1 MTQSNTKKNDDN
13 TWNWLIGL
21 FRGRG
26 KTESRSP
33 SRASVMDGGVSIEAD
48 ALERLRVEDVMV
60 PRADIVGVEV
70 STPLGELT
78 QIFAEAAHSRLPIYR
93 ETLDDPVG
101 VVHIRDVIHHL
112 VPDKNGT
119 RSEGWSEQEVLT
131 EIGRPLLF
139 APPSMNATDLLRR
152 MQGRRTHLAL
162 VVDEYGGTDGLVT
175 LEDLI
180 EPIVGDIE
188 DEHDDDEAAAIMTKG
203 PGIWDVEAR
212 AKIDDFEKVAG
223 EEIAAPD
230 EDEDVDTLG
239 GLIFTLAGRIP
250 ERGEVIRH
258 GKGYEFEVLEA
269 DPRRIKRMRVRA
281 TGKTAQKDKSKI
293 ERSQKQ

>member
-1 MTQSNTKKNDDN
+1 MTQ
-13 TWNWLIGL
+13 
-21 FRGRG
+21 
-26 KTESRSP
+26 
-33 SRASVMDGGVSIEAD
+33 
-48 ALERLRVEDVMV
+48 
-60 PRADIVGVEV
+60 
-70 STPLGELT
+70 
-78 QIFAEAAHSRLPIYR
+78 
-93 ETLDDPVG
+93 
-101 VVHIRDVIHHL
+101 
-112 VPDKNGT
+112 
-119 RSEGWSEQEVLT
+119 
-131 EIGRPLLF
+131 
-139 APPSMNATDLLRR
+139 
-152 MQGRRTHLAL
+152 
-162 VVDEYGGTDGLVT
+162 
-175 LEDLI
+175 
-180 EPIVGDIE
+180 
-188 DEHDDDEAAAIMTKG
+188 G

>member
-1 MTQSNTKKNDDN
+1 MTQQMSTKKDDN

-21 FRGRG
+21 FRGKG
-26 KTESRSP
+26 ANEPHSP
-33 SRASVMDGGVSIEAD
+33 SRASVADGGVSIEAD

-78 QIFAEAAHSRLPIYR
+78 QIFAEAAHSRLPVYR

-112 VPDKNGT
+112 VPDEKGI
-119 RSEGWSEQEVLT
+119 RPEGWSEEVLT
-131 EIGRPLLF
+131 SIVRPLLF
-139 APPSMNATDLLRR
+139 APPSMSATDLLRR

-188 DEHDDDEAAAIMTKG
+188 DEHDDDEAPAIMTKG
-203 PGIWDVEAR
+203 PSVWDVEAR
-212 AKIDDFEKVAG
+212 AKIDDFEKVVG

-258 GKGYEFEVLEA
+258 DKGYEFEVLEA

-281 TGKTAQKDKSKI
+281 TAKASQKDAAKI
-293 ERSQKQ
+293 ERRQAP